1 MPLGVNLEF
10 DDIPEIIT
18 VCPYT
23 FISIILCSI
32 MIECR
37 DLALNHLLKK
47 TKEVEEVYNVLSSL
61 ILCCTGIDK
70 VITVSLPFNDVES
83 PKDFIEVRETVRGII
98 RAGDYLD
105 FTGGRKAISAAA
117 VLAAREMGAHLV
129 TSIIPHEEYDVLNKE
144 YLRVKD
150 VALRVYRKTD
160 CVKSLCNLVSPHAR
174 TIVFF

>member
-1 MPLGVNLEF
+1 MVKLVATLGK
-10 DDIPEIIT
+10 T
-18 VCPYT
+18 VGGVAE
-23 FISIILCSI
+23 SIINLSEGNYVAPFDPKPVKVDELI
-32 MIECR
+32 IV
-37 DLALNHLLKK
+37 K

-70 VITVSLPFNDVES
+70 VTTVSLPFNDVES

>member
-1 MPLGVNLEF
+1 MVKLVATLGKTVGGVAETIINLSEGNYVAPF
-10 DDIPEIIT
+10 DPKPVKVDELII
-18 VCPYT
+18 V
-23 FISIILCSI
+23 
-32 MIECR
+32 
-37 DLALNHLLKK
+37 K

>member
-1 MPLGVNLEF
+1 MVRLVATLGK
-10 DDIPEIIT
+10 T
-18 VCPYT
+18 VGGVAE
-23 FISIILCSI
+23 SIINLSEGNYVAPFDPKPVKVDELI
-32 MIECR
+32 IV
-37 DLALNHLLKK
+37 K

-70 VITVSLPFNDVES
+70 VTTVSLPFNDVES

>member
-1 MPLGVNLEF
+1 MVKLVATLGKTVGGVAETIINLSEGNYVAPF
-10 DDIPEIIT
+10 DPKPVKVDELII
-18 VCPYT
+18 V
-23 FISIILCSI
+23 
-32 MIECR
+32 
-37 DLALNHLLKK
+37 K

-70 VITVSLPFNDVES
+70 VTTVSLPFNDVES

-160 CVKSLCNLVSPHAR
+160 CVKSLCNLVSPHVR

>member
-1 MPLGVNLEF
+1 MVKLVATLGKTVGGVAETIINLSEGNYVAPF
-10 DDIPEIIT
+10 DPKPVKVDELII
-18 VCPYT
+18 V
-23 FISIILCSI
+23 
-32 MIECR
+32 
-37 DLALNHLLKK
+37 K

-70 VITVSLPFNDVES
+70 VTTVSLPFNDVES

>member
-1 MPLGVNLEF
+1 MVKLVATLGKTVGGVAETIINLSEGNYVAPF
-10 DDIPEIIT
+10 DPKPVKVDELII
-18 VCPYT
+18 V
-23 FISIILCSI
+23 
-32 MIECR
+32 
-37 DLALNHLLKK
+37 K

-61 ILCCTGIDK
+61 IVCCTGIDK
-70 VITVSLPFNDVES
+70 VTTVSLPFNDVES

>member
-1 MPLGVNLEF
+1 MVKLVATLGKTVGGVAETIINLSEGNYVAPF
-10 DDIPEIIT
+10 DPKPVKVDELII
-18 VCPYT
+18 V
-23 FISIILCSI
+23 
-32 MIECR
+32 
-37 DLALNHLLKK
+37 K

-174 TIVFF
+174 TVVFF